1 MNLIIQGTEIENS
14 DLRALAKL
22 AGASQIERITG
33 EAFRMLDAQ
42 PHPEIESFCKQTTLD
57 FAFVPPGK
65 KLADFGLVVMDM
77 DSTLL
82 AIESIDEIAD
92 FHGIKAEVAAIT
104 QSTMRGEINFAES
117 ITRRAALLEG
127 LPESVLQRVY
137 DERLQLSP
145 GAEKMLQ
152 CVQSI
157 GIRTMVVSGG
167 FTFFTERIMKRLGL
181 DYAFAN
187 TLDIQNGKLT
197 GKVLGNIIGATA
209 KGEILEQKRDEL
221 GLSKEQVIAIG
232 DGANDIK
239 MLGAAGVGI
248 AFHAKPVVQAQ
259 ATYCLNHVGLDGVLN
274 LFE

>member
-14 DLRALAKL
+14 DLRAVAKL

-33 EAFRMLDAQ
+33 EAFRMLDAE
-42 PHPEIESFCKQTTLD
+42 PHPEIESFCEETALD
-57 FAFVPPGK
+57 FAFVVPGK
-65 KLADFGLVVMDM
+65 KLTDFGLVAMDM

-92 FHGIKAEVAAIT
+92 LHGVKAEVAAIT

-117 ITRRAALLEG
+117 LTRRAALLKD
-127 LPESVLQRVY
+127 LPENALQSVY
-137 DERLQLSP
+137 DERLRLSA

-152 CVQSI
+152 RMQSV
-157 GIRTMVVSGG
+157 GIKTMVLSGG
-167 FTFFTERIMKRLGL
+167 FTFFTERIKKRLGL

-187 TLDIQNGKLT
+187 TLDIQNGRLT
-197 GKVLGNIIGATA
+197 GHVLGNIIGATG
-209 KGEILEQKRDEL
+209 KGEVLEQVRNEL

-232 DGANDIK
+232 DGANDLK

-248 AFHAKPVVQAQ
+248 AFHAKPVLQAR

>member
-14 DLRALAKL
+14 DLRTLAKL

-42 PHPEIESFCKQTTLD
+42 LHPEIESFCKETSLD
-57 FAFVPPGK
+57 FAFVPPEK
-65 KLADFGLVVMDM
+65 KLTDFGLVVMDM

-104 QSTMRGEINFAES
+104 QSTMRGEIDFAES
-117 ITRRAALLEG
+117 LTRRAVLLEG
-127 LPESVLQRVY
+127 LQESALQRVY
-137 DERLQLSP
+137 DERLQLSA

-152 CVQSI
+152 GMQSA
-157 GIRTMVVSGG
+157 GIKTMVISGG
-167 FTFFTERIMKRLGL
+167 FTFFTERIKKCLGL

-187 TLDIQNGKLT
+187 TLDIQNGRLT
-197 GKVLGNIIGATA
+197 GRVLGNIIGATG
-209 KGEILEQKRDEL
+209 KGEILERVRDQL

-232 DGANDIK
+232 DGANDLK
-239 MLGAAGVGI
+239 MLAAAGTGI
-248 AFHAKPVVQAQ
+248 AYHAKPILQAH
-259 ATYCLNHVGLDGVLN
+259 ATYCINHVGLDGVLN
-274 LFE
+274 LFK

>member
-14 DLRALAKL
+14 NLRAVAKL

-33 EAFRMLDAQ
+33 EAFRMLDAE
-42 PHPEIESFCKQTTLD
+42 PHPEIEAFCEETALD

-65 KLADFGLVVMDM
+65 KLTDFGLVVMDM

-92 FHGIKAEVAAIT
+92 FHGVKAEVAAIT

-117 ITRRAALLEG
+117 LTRRAALLEN
-127 LPESVLQRVY
+127 LPENALQSVY
-137 DERLQLSP
+137 DERLRLST

-152 CVQSI
+152 RMQSA
-157 GIRTMVVSGG
+157 GIKTMVLSGG
-167 FTFFTERIMKRLGL
+167 FTFFTERIKKRLGL

-187 TLDIQNGKLT
+187 TLDIQNGRLT
-197 GKVLGNIIGATA
+197 GHVLGNIIGATG
-209 KGEILEQKRDEL
+209 KGEILEQIRNEL

-232 DGANDIK
+232 DGANDLK
-239 MLGAAGVGI
+239 MLDAAGVGI
-248 AFHAKPVVQAQ
+248 AFHAKPVLQAH
-259 ATYCLNHVGLDGVLN
+259 ATYCLNHAGLDGVLN